1 MILARTHKEE
11 IPDLD
16 TLIDSA
22 IARERQYLKDSAAK
36 IDRMDDCELRHE
48 TGLRS
53 KSAVFEANDGIN
65 ERTDS
70 DDRRIQAFE
79 I

>member
-1 MILARTHKEE
+1 MIDFCLNNSKYMILARTHKEE

-36 IDRMDDCELRHE
+36 IDRMDDCGCGTKLVC
-48 TGLRS
+48 
-53 KSAVFEANDGIN
+53 AVKVLF
-65 ERTDS
+65 
-70 DDRRIQAFE
+70 
-79 I
+79 